1 MLILYFEIFVFNY
14 NFFNFIGVRSPF
26 YEYSKRFYAT
36 VFTQC
41 AKLKNTSLKN
51 PKKIATFAALFFC
64 ISIWFS
70 SFAFAQNIVTSALDD
85 NTAGTL
91 REIITNASAG
101 SEITF
106 DLPIGTNEIILSS
119 EIDINKNLTI
129 DGGSG
134 VIISGDDE
142 TRIFYISNA
151 TVEMKNLTLENGNA
165 DFGSAVEVYGNNGT
179 ASFTAINC
187 TFKNNSAGYGGAVDV
202 DGNNGTASFT
212 AINCTFKN
220 NEAVWGGAVD
230 MYTFNNNN
238 ATAYLFH
245 CTFDGNTAYI
255 NGGDGIYIDGANTT
269 LYAYNS
275 IFTGSDNQIVAT
287 NGGVANLTN
296 CLIQGEN
303 GLTRA
308 DVFTGDDLVC
318 GGIVETAKVLKK
330 GDIIHP
336 DAANIITLLKTDQ
349 AGNKRRGFTATY
361 GALRAVGCP
370 KLPSKININVN
381 GGGTL
386 IIGK

>member
-1 MLILYFEIFVFNY
+1 LLILYFEIFVFNY

-187 TFKNNSAGYGGAVDV
+187 TFKNNSAVFGGAVEVYAYD
-202 DGNNGTASFT
+202 NS
-212 AINCTFKN
+212 
-220 NEAVWGGAVD
+220 
-230 MYTFNNNN
+230 N

-255 NGGDGIYIDGANTT
+255 NAGDGIYIDVDDANAT

-275 IFTGSDNQIVAT
+275 IFTGSDNQIVAF

-303 GLTRA
+303 GLTRDA
-308 DVFTGDDLVC
+308 VFAGDDLVC
-318 GGIVETAKVLKK
+318 GGIVETATVLTA
-330 GDIIHP
+330 GDIISVPNHLTKTKIL
-336 DAANIITLLKTDQ
+336 NWLKRDQ
-349 AGNKRRGFTATY
+349 TGKKRPTSGAVTY
-361 GALRAVGCP
+361 GAIEGCMASP
-370 KLPSKININVN
+370 PFKGSIIVR
-381 GGGTL
+381 GGATL
-386 IIGK
+386 KIGK